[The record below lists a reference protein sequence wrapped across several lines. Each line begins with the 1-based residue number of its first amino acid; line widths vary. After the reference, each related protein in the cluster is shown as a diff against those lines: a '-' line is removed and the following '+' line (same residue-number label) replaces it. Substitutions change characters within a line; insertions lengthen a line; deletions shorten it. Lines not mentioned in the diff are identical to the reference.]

1 MTDTYTDQT
10 NLVEDMERRLDYTL
24 NTLKRCVP
32 QMILCH
38 VLGLDISVYNKDK
51 NTSDSAEMQQV
62 INEGLLLVNA
72 ATNSINMNAK
82 VN

>member
-1 MTDTYTDQT
+1 M
-10 NLVEDMERRLDYTL
+10 
-24 NTLKRCVP
+24 
-32 QMILCH
+32 
-38 VLGLDISVYNKDK
+38 YNKDK

-72 ATNSINMNAK
+72 ATNSINMNAE